1 MSKSRI
7 RGFSHE
13 RDLARKLWDHGLA
26 VIRAPASG
34 SKGKKLLYPD
44 IVAIYKGKV
53 IAVEVKTMKKAK
65 TLYIDS
71 YQVRKVLE
79 FVERAGG
86 EAYVA
91 VKIIGSGEWIF
102 IPVSKLEKTGN
113 NNYKLR
119 KESLS
124 EGIRLEALVSI
135 MKGLKKLADFTSRD

>member
-26 VIRAPASG
+26 VMRAPASG

-65 TLYIDS
+65 T
-71 YQVRKVLE
+71 
-79 FVERAGG
+79 
-86 EAYVA
+86 
-91 VKIIGSGEWIF
+91 
-102 IPVSKLEKTGN
+102 
-113 NNYKLR
+113 
-119 KESLS
+119 
-124 EGIRLEALVSI
+124 
-135 MKGLKKLADFTSRD
+135 